1 MHGASLLCCWS
12 ISGEMRREIVLTKT
26 VVSLNFVIR
35 WNTVCTVQAF
45 RGISGEMRLEIVLTK
60 TVVSLNLIIRWN
72 TVCAVWRH
80 YFMRQ
85 TAPNPNPLRQT
96 SSSFWLLRCLY
107 AASCLVSAPAAV
119 RSISFFNRST
129 TERTNSSKICMMFEY
144 MCFVLGLIFVDFG
157 KFVVWWLVCKIN
169 RRQIEVCFLPGYNS
183 LWLTGL
189 KVQTN

>member
-1 MHGASLLCCWS
+1 MHGVSFQRYLWRNETRDCFSPNRGLFEFGITVKYCMHGASLLCCWS

-119 RSISFFNRST
+119 RRISFFLT
-129 TERTNSSKICMMFEY
+129 GAPPK
-144 MCFVLGLIFVDFG
+144 GLILR
-157 KFVVWWLVCKIN
+157 KYVWCLSICVLC
-169 RRQIEVCFLPGYNS
+169 
-183 LWLTGL
+183 
-189 KVQTN
+189 